1 MLIEYAINYYC
12 WARLQAF
19 ILLRMYG
26 CGRSIDVVPAS
37 TSLFTLPARVSGLS
51 VHMFQ
56 MSTVRYS
63 QTACLAQHVTL
74 LTAA

>member
-37 TSLFTLPARVSGLS
+37 TSHLSLHTSSESQS

-63 QTACLAQHVTL
+63 QTACLAQRVTL

>member
-37 TSLFTLPARVSGLS
+37 TSHLSLHTSSESQWAVCAYVSDAHCE
-51 VHMFQ
+51 V
-56 MSTVRYS
+56 
-63 QTACLAQHVTL
+63 
-74 LTAA
+74 